1 MHILA
6 HTYITQ
12 KFDTKTCRT
21 VYKNTGGVPTK
32 KECDLQM
39 LRYHFLGDFPMRKFL
54 KTLGRFILYR

>member
-32 KECDLQM
+32 KEILF
-39 LRYHFLGDFPMRKFL
+39 RYFKERNVTSRCYDTIFWEIFP
-54 KTLGRFILYR
+54 